1 MTPEEIGTAEQR
13 RSTDEITCEI
23 TWRHVWLTNVLIDVG
38 RPSLVKTSRPRAVRR
53 MSLTRRLDKL
63 HRLRATLESPRS

>member
-1 MTPEEIGTAEQR
+1 MTPEEIGTTEQR
-13 RSTDEITCEI
+13 RSTDEIT
-23 TWRHVWLTNVLIDVG
+23 WPHVWLTNVLIDAD

-63 HRLRATLESPRS
+63 RRLRATLQSPRS